1 MQIRS
6 VIYCFGEFEF
16 DDDHLELRRGGRV
29 VKSEALAKR
38 LLSALLRRAGELVT
52 KDELIEEVWEGRA
65 VADNV
70 LTVAMARLRKALTRG
85 RGDPEHV
92 LTVYGRGYRFV
103 GGLATRERP
112 EPQPFVAAMP
122 SERSETLFV
131 GRDRLIER
139 LELALAEARRGHGR
153 ICVLIGEAG
162 IGKTRAVE
170 SFEQKVRGTDAHVAW
185 GFCREVGDTPPLS
198 PWVRL
203 LHEVVA
209 SAPGGD
215 RELSLPR
222 ALSDIEA
229 LLRSSGS
236 GDATSEL
243 LTGGNQPSVGAARH
257 QSFDVFA
264 RAFAK
269 AAVDM
274 PTVLVLDDLHRAD
287 AASIELLSF
296 LADEIARSRILI
308 VATLRHAP
316 GRRAPRPETQ
326 LPYVLGHRNCE
337 RIALARLHEE
347 DVARYVAAQ
356 LDDADG
362 RLGRAVFE
370 KSEGNPFYM
379 TELARQLRDADGPSP
394 DALSVPD
401 VALDLIRQRVSKL
414 DQDSREV
421 LAAAAVIGRSFE
433 LSLLCTVTEKE
444 PSELMT
450 SLDAAIAADLVVAAT
465 ESSTAFA
472 FGHDLMRAVLY
483 DALPP
488 AKQRHWH
495 IRTAEALE
503 QRENLGEPIA
513 PSELAYHLHAA
524 LPESDLRK
532 TVAFCRAAANA
543 AAWVYATS
551 DVVRYL
557 RQALQAL
564 GLMESPSVRLRLS
577 LWYQI
582 ALWGRAQPSPDYVR
596 WLSELVRLSR
606 EHGNAQMVLRAAI
619 MLNAHPGFKPVAGG
633 RAALEHALSLLPADA
648 AVPRSVA
655 LSALACTVP
664 YCNDGQQAD
673 ALIAEALPLASSS
686 GSRAA
691 RYVALVA
698 QLYVQ
703 GGPLHQREADQAADE
718 LMQLQRQNPTPR
730 MAVAPLYVA
739 LYRCVNALTRGD
751 IGATNFAVEHGM
763 AHAREVRAPLVWHF
777 ERFRALMQVNTGAW
791 SEGIPALIALHLRA
805 EQQQILG
812 TEPFCAFDRIVV
824 LGELLQDGPAL
835 DDALRSALDFDS
847 NEPINIWS
855 MKVRALAALGLLDES
870 RAILR
875 ALTPADLA
883 RLPCGSQYLG
893 SLGQLVRAVV
903 RLGERDY
910 AETLHALL
918 VPYPQHYA
926 ANFSFLCEGSVPQ
939 LLGMLASMLGRHAEA
954 VRHLEDALRLSERAT
969 LVLRASEVR
978 LQLARCLLEHGA
990 DSEHKRA
997 LSLVRESQRTAG
1009 RLGAR
1014 SLSRAAA
1021 ELLKTYDP
1029 T

>member
-1 MQIRS
+1 M
-6 VIYCFGEFEF
+6 IYCFGEFEF
-16 DDDHLELRRGGRV
+16 DDDHLELRRAGRA
-29 VKSEALAKR
+29 VKTEALAKR

-70 LTVAMARLRKALTRG
+70 LTVAMARLRKALSTG
-85 RGDPEHV
+85 RDEPEHV
-92 LTVYGRGYRFV
+92 LTVYGRGYRFA
-103 GGLATRERP
+103 GALLTRERP
-112 EPQPFVAAMP
+112 EPQRFVPDAP
-122 SERSETLFV
+122 KERTDSLFV
-131 GRDRLIER
+131 GRDRVLDR
-139 LELALAEARRGHGR
+139 LDLAFAEARRGQGR

-170 SFEQKVRGTDAHVAW
+170 SFEQKLRGTDARVVW

-203 LHEVVA
+203 LQEVVA
-209 SAPGGD
+209 LSAAGD
-215 RELSLPR
+215 RELNLAH
-222 ALSDIEA
+222 ALTDVEA
-229 LLRSSGS
+229 LLRSAGS
-236 GDATSEL
+236 ADATSDL
-243 LTGGNQPSVGAARH
+243 LTGANQTPVGAARH

-264 RAFAK
+264 RAFSR
-269 AAVDM
+269 AAAST

-287 AASIELLSF
+287 AGSIELLSY
-296 LADEIARSRILI
+296 LADEIARSRILV
-308 VATLRHAP
+308 VATLRHPP
-316 GRRAPRPETQ
+316 GRSAPRPETQ

-337 RIALARLHEE
+337 RIALLRLHEE
-347 DVARYVAAQ
+347 DVAEYVAAQ
-356 LDDADG
+356 FDDADG

-379 TELARQLRDADGPSP
+379 TELARQLRDADRPSA
-394 DALSVPD
+394 DQLSIPD
-401 VALDLIRQRVSKL
+401 VALDLIRQRVAKL
-414 DQDSREV
+414 DYESREV

-433 LSLLCTVTEKE
+433 LSLLRTVTGKE

-450 SLDAAIAADLVVAAT
+450 SLDAAIAADLVVAAS

-488 AKQRHWH
+488 AKQRRWH

-503 QRENLGEPIA
+503 QRLDLGEPVP

-532 TVAFCRAAANA
+532 TVDFSRAAANA

-596 WLSELVRLSR
+596 WISELVRLSR
-606 EHGNAQMVLRAAI
+606 EHGQTHMVLRAAI

-633 RAALEHALSLLPADA
+633 RAALEHALSLLGADA
-648 AVPRSVA
+648 QLQRAVA

-664 YCNDGQQAD
+664 YCNDVAQTD
-673 ALIAEALPLASSS
+673 ALLAEALPLASWS

-698 QLYVQ
+698 QMYVQ
-703 GGPLHQREADQAADE
+703 GGPAHQREADQAADE
-718 LMQLQRQNPTPR
+718 LMQLQRQNPGPR

-739 LYRCVNALTRGD
+739 LYRSVNALTRGD
-751 IGATNFAVEHGM
+751 ISAANLAVEHGI
-763 AHAREVRAPLVWHF
+763 AHAREVRAPLLWHF

-791 SEGIPALIALHLRA
+791 AEGVPTLIALHRRA

-824 LGELLQDGPAL
+824 LGELLQNVPTL
-835 DDALRSALDFDS
+835 DDTLRSALDFDN

-855 MKVRALAALGLLDES
+855 MKVRALATLGLLDEA
-870 RAILR
+870 RATLR
-875 ALTPADLA
+875 VVTPEALT
-883 RLPCGSQYLG
+883 RLPCGSQYVG
-893 SLGQLVRAVV
+893 SLGQLAQAVV

-910 AETLHALL
+910 AETLYTLL
-918 VPYPQHYA
+918 ARYPQHYA
-926 ANFSFLCEGSVPQ
+926 ANFSFLCEGSVSQ
-939 LLGMLASMLGRHAEA
+939 LLGMLASLLGRHTDA
-954 VRHLEDALRLSERAT
+954 VRHLEEAVQHNERAE
-969 LVLRASEVR
+969 LSPRAAEAR
-978 LQLARCLLEHGA
+978 IQLATCLLEHGPG
-990 DSEHKRA
+990 SERSRA
-997 LSLVRESQRTAG
+997 LTLVRESQRTAG
-1009 RLGAR
+1009 RVGMR
-1014 SLSRAAA
+1014 SLSRSAAH
-1021 ELLKTYDP
+1021 LLKTYDP
-1029 T
+1029 V